1 MGTIVITTNM
11 SLDGVIQ
18 DPDGHEGFARG
29 GWFERFGGPDLDA
42 WAQLETREAVNAEAL
57 LLGRHSDEWFASRWT
72 NRTGAWADRLN
83 GLPKYVVSSSLES
96 PRWTNATVLRGDLVK
111 EVTGLKQIHEGE
123 ILVYASYQLV
133 RALIEQGLAD
143 ELRLVVFPVILG
155 GGDRLFGGTV
165 DPRRLRLIAART
177 LGDNLAFLSY
187 AVVAPPAVR
196 AGAGS
201 PPRERTRRG

>member
-1 MGTIVITTNM
+1 M
-11 SLDGVIQ
+11 
-18 DPDGHEGFARG
+18 
-29 GWFERFGGPDLDA
+29 
-42 WAQLETREAVNAEAL
+42 
-57 LLGRHSDEWFASRWT
+57 
-72 NRTGAWADRLN
+72 
-83 GLPKYVVSSSLES
+83 
-96 PRWTNATVLRGDLVK
+96 LRGDLVK

-196 AGAGS
+196 TGAGS
-201 PPRERTRRG
+201 PPREPMRRG